1 MPTVKV
7 RFVGLFSVRPW
18 TWGPEFVKPL
28 AFLSKAPIWK
38 MFCLSAGTCH
48 VTRPMSDVLPLLIT
62 IGDDVKFVYTS
73 PIAPPFDAA
82 MRPYEPE
89 RIFEM
94 ENEPLASAKVV

>member
-1 MPTVKV
+1 
-7 RFVGLFSVRPW
+7 
-18 TWGPEFVKPL
+18 
-28 AFLSKAPIWK
+28 
-38 MFCLSAGTCH
+38 
-48 VTRPMSDVLPLLIT
+48 MSDVLPLLIT

-89 RIFEM
+89 RTFEM